1 MEPPTSIA
9 RMRNVALAVVKC
21 VKINPAAA
29 HKGHPSNAMVK

>member
-1 MEPPTSIA
+1 MQ
-9 RMRNVALAVVKC
+9 NVAFAVVKS